1 MTDDL
6 YDRWLQVV
14 KLILQGILLIP
25 PDECPDFIYKMM
37 AATWKTDPKD
47 RTNFPDILDA
57 FIASSCTCRLRL
69 TSHSGRRGQS
79 SRRTSPELPSLYEV
93 DEGVDDE
100 LGAGAKACCSGGDQA
115 DADQKVAQD
124 AEHSPACHSG
134 QQAEDPY
141 MVPLQAVVTKSP
153 E

>member
-1 MTDDL
+1 M
-6 YDRWLQVV
+6 V

-57 FIASSCTCRLRL
+57 FISSSCTCRHRL
-69 TSHSGRRGQS
+69 TCHSGRRGQS

-100 LGAGAKACCSGGDQA
+100 QGVETACYSGTDRA
-115 DADQKVAQD
+115 DADQKVILVS
-124 AEHSPACHSG
+124 EHRNACDSG

-141 MVPLQAVVTKSP
+141 MVPLELQAVVTHSP